1 MFSVRNMRPLAMRR
15 NSESDFCPCHLTRLV
30 TDFINKQMTGE
41 SISDLLRFN
50 TWPEL
55 KEAHL
60 SGYTPATFIL
70 APMAI
75 ALREQVVPI
84 KIVYQLL

>member
-1 MFSVRNMRPLAMRR
+1 MQPLAMRR
-15 NSESDFCPCHLTRLV
+15 NSESDFCPCHLTCPV
-30 TDFINKQMTGE
+30 TDFINKQVTGE
-41 SISDLLRFN
+41 SISDLLRFD

-60 SGYTPATFIL
+60 SGYTPATFTL